1 MQNLLKKDVKCPF
14 CGETSSKIHSIYQ
27 REIQDIPIQDKQAIL
42 LLNTRKMFC
51 LNENCTHRTFSERFN
66 FVAPNGKKTNRLLDK
81 IMNTSTKTEFSN
93 GLCIIEKFI
102 YKSM

>member
-1 MQNLLKKDVKCPF
+1 MKQAFIQNLDKSLKCVGYKIKKEKFILIAESIEKDVKFPF

-51 LNENCTHRTFSERFN
+51 LNENCTHKTFSERFD
-66 FVAPNGKKTNRLLDK
+66 FVAPN
-81 IMNTSTKTEFSN
+81 
-93 GLCIIEKFI
+93 
-102 YKSM
+102 